1 MCLSGEERLMMLNA
15 VIKGFEAYVVEQDLQ
30 AKMMQHLL
38 RGKKVLGILLK
49 YKDLTC
55 LQTGVSTEDEEPRA
69 ESWKWCHG

>member
-38 RGKKVLGILLK
+38 RGKK
-49 YKDLTC
+49 DLTC